1 MIVDL
6 MRNDLS
12 RVCDPGSVTV
22 SALLRAEA
30 HPGIWHLV
38 SDVTGTLTD
47 GAGDADLIRSTF
59 PPGSVTGAPKVRALE
74 IIHELETRAKT
85 SPKLLLARAS

>member
-59 PPGSVTGAPKVRALE
+59 PPGSVTGTPKVRALE

-85 SPKLLLARAS
+85 SPTLLLARAS